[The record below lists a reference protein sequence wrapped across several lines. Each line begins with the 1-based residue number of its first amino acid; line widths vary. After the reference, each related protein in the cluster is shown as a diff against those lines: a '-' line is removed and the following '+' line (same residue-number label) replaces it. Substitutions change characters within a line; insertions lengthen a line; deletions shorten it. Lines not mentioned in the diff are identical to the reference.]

1 MMTNLLRYTAILMIW
16 SISNLAIYGQELL
29 EKPISISDFYK
40 GLELYEKQQYEAA
53 QHYMDRYITEHTAYI
68 GNEYVIEATYYA
80 AFCAIKLDRIDGEV
94 RLQQFV
100 EKYPYHPKAALAYYE
115 LGNLRCYQQ
124 DYAKG
129 ITYYLSVNKEQL
141 ANTLHTELQYRL
153 AYAYLNERDFGQA
166 LSYFNA
172 IKNHD
177 TPYTPASNYYAG
189 YLALKKGDYESAL
202 IDLRKAGNHEAYE
215 AVVPYMIMEVLYQ
228 AKRFQAAINYIKD
241 VQTKQPTLKN
251 YEDIELLTAESY
263 FFLKDYAS
271 ATRHYENY
279 IHLQPSEVTHE
290 VFYRLAYSLYKSGE
304 NYKALKY
311 LKELAL
317 QDDYLAQLA
326 SYYMG
331 LIYIKTSQKN
341 LALAAFDQ
349 ARQMNF
355 INEIQTE
362 ASFQYAQ
369 LSYELG
375 KLTISIDALQ
385 KFKRSYPNSPH
396 ITTVDQLLS
405 QVYFHTN
412 HYDLAIAHIESLQEK
427 PETVLQV
434 YQKATFY
441 KGNAYFNQEAYDKA
455 ITWLQK
461 SLYYPLDTD
470 ITLQTHLWLAESYVA
485 QQAYEQATTHYQTVL
500 AATDKKNTNYY
511 QDALYGLG
519 YVLFNTEK
527 YKAALPLFLQ
537 YINIPNITND
547 NNWRLDVLVRTA
559 DCYYAI
565 KDYHKALDLYTKTE
579 DNYPAHNRY
588 QKALIYGLLGKFV
601 EAKQNLESIINT
613 CPHTA
618 YYEKALFEYAYLA
631 LQHQEYD
638 LAIKS
643 FTNFIQKKPY
653 STLVPDALLHRAVAK
668 VNLKQ
673 YAEAGKDYETL
684 LKDYPT
690 HPNAQSALLEL
701 PNLVVQEGKPE
712 KLQQYLASYKAANP
726 SSETLAAI
734 SFEAAK
740 NLFYSQNYTPAV
752 QQLKEFITSYP
763 NSTLIDEAN
772 FLIAEA
778 YYRLAEDEQ
787 ALIQYHITSK
797 NKQTPFY
804 NRILLRIASLAYKH
818 KDFNTALTHYKQLKE
833 SASNKKETYYA
844 LEGIMKTSDALQQY
858 EEVNKAASQI
868 INQGNI
874 TINAVSQAALYLGK
888 TALKQ
893 AKYQEAHEHFK
904 QIVKNGQDMY
914 AAEAQYLIAYT
925 YYQLREFK
933 QSLEALFILNKQFA
947 EYTEWTNQGFLLMAD
962 NYIAL
967 QEFFQAR
974 ATLQSIIEN
983 ATDSSFVNTAQ
994 QKLQQLI
1001 QQIEADSLEQA
1012 QAKTTTTQPL
1022 QDEDNEFKTLE

>member
-1 MMTNLLRYTAILMIW
+1 MMTNLLRYTTIVTIW
-16 SISNLAIYGQELL
+16 FISYLANYGQSIL
-29 EKPISISDFYK
+29 EEHISSDFHK
-40 GLELYEKQQYEAA
+40 GLELYQKQQYEVA
-53 QHYMDRYITEHTAYI
+53 QHYMDRYITEHTDYI
-68 GNEYVIEATYYA
+68 GNEYIIEATYYA
-80 AFCAIKLDRIDGEV
+80 ALCAMKLDRIDGEV

-100 EKYPYHPKAALAYYE
+100 EKYPYHTKAALAYYE
-115 LGNLRCYQQ
+115 LGNLRCSQQ

-129 ITYYLSVNKEQL
+129 IVYYLSVNKQQL
-141 ANTLHTELQYRL
+141 TSILHTELQYRL
-153 AYAYLNERDFGQA
+153 AYAYLNERDFDQA
-166 LSYFNA
+166 LAYFND
-172 IKNHD
+172 IKIHD

-189 YLALKKGDYESAL
+189 YLSLKKGDYENAL
-202 IDLRKAGNHEAYE
+202 ADLRKASNHEAYE

-228 AKRFQAAINYIKD
+228 AKLFQAAINYIKEIQ
-241 VQTKQPTLKN
+241 VKQPTLKN
-251 YEDIELLTAESY
+251 HEDIELLTAESY
-263 FFLKDYAS
+263 FFLKDYLS
-271 ATRHYENY
+271 AIQHYENY

-317 QDDYLAQLA
+317 QDDHLAQLA

-341 LALAAFDQ
+341 LALSAFDQ

-355 INEIQTE
+355 INEIQIE

-375 KLTISIDALQ
+375 KLTISIDSLQ
-385 KFKRSYPNSPH
+385 KFKKSYPNSPH
-396 ITTVDQLLS
+396 ITTVDHLLS

-412 HYDLAIAHIESLQEK
+412 HYDLAIAHIESIQEK
-427 PETVLQV
+427 SEEVLQV

-441 KGNAYFNQEAYDKA
+441 KGNAYFNQEIYEKA
-455 ITWLQK
+455 IIWLQK
-461 SLYYPLDTD
+461 SLQYPLDTD
-470 ITLQTHLWLAESYVA
+470 ITLQAHLWLAESYAA
-485 QQAYEQATTHYQTVL
+485 QQAYEQATTHYETVL
-500 AATDKKNTNYY
+500 AAIDKKSADYY

-519 YVLFNTEK
+519 YVYFNTEK

-537 YINIPNITND
+537 YTNTKNTANSTD
-547 NNWRLDVLVRTA
+547 WRSDALVRTA
-559 DCYYAI
+559 DCYYTT
-565 KDYHKALDLYTKTE
+565 KDYNKALNLYTTSE
-579 DNYPAHNRY
+579 GSYPAHSCY
-588 QKALIYGLLGKFV
+588 QKALIYGILRKFS
-601 EAKQNLESIINT
+601 EAKQNLETVINT
-613 CPHTA
+613 YSNTA
-618 YYEKALFEYAYLA
+618 YYEKALFEYGYLS
-631 LQHQEYD
+631 LQNQDYE
-638 LAIKS
+638 LAVKG

-653 STLVPDALLHRAVAK
+653 STLLPDALLHRAVAK

-673 YAEAGKDYETL
+673 YAEAGKDYEIL

-701 PNLVVQEGKPE
+701 PKLVIEEGKPE

-726 SSETLAAI
+726 SSQALAAI

-740 NLFYSQNYTPAV
+740 NLFYSQNYTQAA
-752 QQLKEFITSYP
+752 QQLKEFMSNYP
-763 NSTLIDEAN
+763 NSTLIDEAK

-778 YYRLAEDEQ
+778 YYRLGEDEQ
-787 ALIQYHITSK
+787 ALVQYHIASK
-797 NKQTPFY
+797 NKQTAFY
-804 NRILLRIASLAYKH
+804 NRILLRIASLAYKY
-818 KDFNTALTHYKQLKE
+818 KDFTTALTHYSQLKE

-844 LEGIMKTSDALQQY
+844 LEGIMKSNDALQQY

-868 INQGNI
+868 IHQGNI
-874 TINAVSQAALYLGK
+874 TVNAVSQAALYLGK

-904 QIVKNGQDMY
+904 QIVKSGQDMY
-914 AAEAQYLIAYT
+914 AAEAQYLIAYI
-925 YYQLREFK
+925 YYQLGEYK

-947 EYTEWTNQGFLLMAD
+947 EYTEWTNQGFLLMSD

-967 QEFFQAR
+967 KEFFQAR

-983 ATDSSFVNTAQ
+983 AADSSFTSTAQ

-1001 QQIEADSLEQA
+1001 QQIEADSLAQA
-1012 QAKTTTTQPL
+1012 QATTTPPL